1 MSTIDVNKLKQS
13 LEKSGII
20 FIDYFL
26 IEGKCAMIK
35 AYSYTINQ
43 FLLLYISTKL
53 RSEIKSRSN
62 VYELKDMDEVT
73 DEEDYAKFDEYQIN
87 NIRQKVDTDVYKDTT
102 QKYNK
107 NISLNGDGIEQFEKR
122 ITRQVKRLNIPFQKL
137 EYTIGIQ
144 NKKIMALNFGDE
156 ISLFHIKNYSKNIR
170 CYMYIVNVKEL
181 IENNEEIQ
189 SELTSINNQFFKIIY
204 EIIETNCK
212 QLKYDTAIEKFKK
225 KENEYSKK
233 VATFL
238 EFISKLDEEEK
249 KEIKKYKALFQTET
263 STIKKNSLEN
273 EYQKIIESFTR
284 KKYEKIEAIIE
295 QTYIFQIFFML
306 LEEISFD
313 NFVMTKR
320 TTSNIEKMNALFD

>member
-1 MSTIDVNKLKQS
+1 
-13 LEKSGII
+13 
-20 FIDYFL
+20 
-26 IEGKCAMIK
+26 
-35 AYSYTINQ
+35 
-43 FLLLYISTKL
+43 
-53 RSEIKSRSN
+53 
-62 VYELKDMDEVT
+62 
-73 DEEDYAKFDEYQIN
+73 
-87 NIRQKVDTDVYKDTT
+87 
-102 QKYNK
+102 
-107 NISLNGDGIEQFEKR
+107 
-122 ITRQVKRLNIPFQKL
+122 
-137 EYTIGIQ
+137 
-144 NKKIMALNFGDE
+144 MALNFGDE

-189 SELTSINNQFFKIIY
+189 SEIGSINNQFFKIIY

-249 KEIKKYKALFQTET
+249 KEIKKYKGLFQTET
-263 STIKKNSLEN
+263 SMIKKNSLEN
-273 EYQKIIESFTR
+273 EYQKIIGSFTR
-284 KKYEKIEAIIE
+284 KKYEKIEAIVD
-295 QTYIFQIFFML
+295 QTYIFHIFFML